1 MNPHQPLSRDVP
13 FPRPIRVGA
22 KVRPVDFALVVLAF
36 TLLSVGCDNNG
47 SSGQEKPAVVVF
59 AAASLRDVVRDIGV
73 RFSEMH
79 QVDLIYN
86 FAGSNTLA
94 QQLRAAP
101 AADVFLSANPDWIDM
116 LERAELIL
124 PGSRRNFLSN
134 RLVLISRKDAEAQLS
149 VPSMLPALAFSFL
162 ALADPEAVPAG
173 RYAKTFLRAVETAD
187 HSVWEAVKDKIVP
200 TADVRATLGLVESDP
215 NIVGIVYRTDAM
227 SSDQVQVVY
236 EVPPRLHQPIVYCA
250 VALKN
255 RPQPTLVAQFLDFLQ
270 SPEARAIYNTQG
282 FVVDE
287 GGTRSLS

>member
-1 MNPHQPLSRDVP
+1 VKP
-13 FPRPIRVGA
+13 VG
-22 KVRPVDFALVVLAF
+22 FALVLLALIPLF
-36 TLLSVGCDNNG
+36 TGCGNKG
-47 SSGQEKPAVVVF
+47 SSEQEKPAVVVF

-73 RFSEMH
+73 RFAEMH

-134 RLVLISRKDAEAQLS
+134 RLVLISRKDAEVQLS
-149 VPSMLPALAFSFL
+149 VPRMLPALAFSFL

-173 RYAKTFLRAVETAD
+173 RYAKTFLRAVKTAD
-187 HSVWEAVKDKIVP
+187 HSIWEAVKDKIVP

-236 EVPPRLHQPIVYCA
+236 EVPPGLHQPIVYCA
-250 VALKN
+250 AALKN
-255 RPQPTLVAQFLDFLQ
+255 RPQPTLVAQFLDFLH
-270 SPEARAIYNTQG
+270 SPVARAIYNTQG

-287 GGTRSLS
+287 GGTRPLS

>member
-1 MNPHQPLSRDVP
+1 M
-13 FPRPIRVGA
+13 
-22 KVRPVDFALVVLAF
+22 
-36 TLLSVGCDNNG
+36 LLVGCGDSG

-73 RFSEMH
+73 RFAEMH

-101 AADVFLSANPDWIDM
+101 VADVFLSANPDWVDM
-116 LERAELIL
+116 LERAEVIL

-134 RLVLISRKDAEAQLS
+134 RLVLISRKDAEFQLS
-149 VPSMLPALAFSFL
+149 VPSMLPALAFRFL

-173 RYAKTFLRAVETAD
+173 RYAKTFLRAAATAD

-215 NIVGIVYRTDAM
+215 HIVGIVYRTDAM

-250 VALKN
+250 AALKN

-270 SPEARAIYNTQG
+270 SLEARAIYNRQG

-287 GGTRSLS
+287 GGTRPLS